1 MPELVDYWKSF
12 SIIDADE
19 YGENNDIFGCYL
31 IDGDDLEQMMI
42 AVFPATISSLYR
54 NAEN

>member
-19 YGENNDIFGCYL
+19 YGENNDILGCYL
-31 IDGDDLEQMMI
+31 IDGDLEQMMI